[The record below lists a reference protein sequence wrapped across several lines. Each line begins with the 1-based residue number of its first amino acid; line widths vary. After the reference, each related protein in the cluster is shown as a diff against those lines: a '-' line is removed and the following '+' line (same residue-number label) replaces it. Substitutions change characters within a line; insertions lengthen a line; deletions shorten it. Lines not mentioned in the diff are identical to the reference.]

1 MHPEELLTQL
11 KAAADARK
19 VKSLDIVHAICREQ
33 VERGSSDFS
42 VATIARLSVE
52 RGGPAAQTIH
62 NKTGDAFKGLIKA
75 WADHAGG
82 LLKKPAKA
90 IENPMQ
96 AVLAKIQDPAVRAV
110 MGAVLA
116 ENKSLKN
123 EVRLLKAHTNIVIDR
138 RGQVGQIPS
147 STPVQ
152 ILPAR
157 HGLTEIEIEALRDA
171 ISHRHMEDEGWTED
185 GHGRI
190 LNDKGRA
197 VFKVGY
203 VTGIRRIVG

>member
-1 MHPEELLTQL
+1 MHPDELLAQL

-19 VKSLDIVHAICREQ
+19 VKSLDIIHAICREQ
-33 VERGSSDFS
+33 VERGSKDFS
-42 VATIARLSVE
+42 VATIARLSIE

-90 IENPMQ
+90 SENPMN
-96 AVLAKIQDPAVRAV
+96 AVLEKIADPAVRAL

-116 ENKSLKN
+116 ENKQLKN
-123 EVRLLKAHTNIVIDR
+123 EVRLLKANANVVIDR
-138 RGQVGQIPS
+138 RGIEATGATNTS
-147 STPVQ
+147 VQ
-152 ILPAR
+152 ILPAN
-157 HGLTEIEIEALRDA
+157 HGLTGVEIEALRDA
-171 ISHRHMEDEGWTED
+171 ISQRHLADEGWTED
-185 GHGRI
+185 DHGRV
-190 LNDKGRA
+190 LNDKGRP
-197 VFKVGY
+197 VFKVGF